1 MKVAVALMERQ
12 LGPCYECLV
21 VNSVPNVVICR
32 VYVLWFECNV
42 YIMLEVLPGGCEVCV
57 SAIRN
62 FLLVSAGRCRVRI
75 GD

>member
-42 YIMLEVLPGGCEVCV
+42 YIML
-57 SAIRN
+57 RY
-62 FLLVSAGRCRVRI
+62 FLVGVKFVFQQ
-75 GD
+75 